1 MPSISLSQYN
11 FSFLAPGLP
20 RQVLAPEHQRQ
31 VLVLGPQQAAPAP
44 GLLLLLRMVSH
55 FIGTTN

>member
-44 GLLLLLRMVSH
+44 GLLLLLRMCLIS
-55 FIGTTN
+55 